1 MTTTVSV
8 AAERVVRA
16 QRSMC
21 PTLLNDLVEADWSY
35 GVTGNVFTVTVD
47 ADLDDE
53 TCERIRDRLVTPDA
67 DAEARRTDLR
77 AKRDARP
84 ADDDLRAVMDYVLGD

>member
-1 MTTTVSV
+1 VPH
-8 AAERVVRA
+8 AA
-16 QRSMC
+16 QRPRRSG
-21 PTLLNDLVEADWSY
+21 LVLWRDR
-35 GVTGNVFTVTVD
+35 
-47 ADLDDE
+47 LDDE

-67 DAEARRTDLR
+67 DAEARRADLR